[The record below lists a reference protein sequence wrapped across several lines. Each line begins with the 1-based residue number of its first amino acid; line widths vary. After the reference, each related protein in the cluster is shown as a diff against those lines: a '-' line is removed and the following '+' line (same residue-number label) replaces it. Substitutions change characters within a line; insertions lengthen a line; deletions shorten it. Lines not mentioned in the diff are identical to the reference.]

1 MVSDQLAAPE
11 GKATMH
17 VSPRQTEILTL
28 IADGY
33 PDKQIARE
41 LGMSARTVD
50 SHLQRLYQRYGV
62 HSRAAMVA
70 KWLLEGGLPHRQDQR
85 FSAAR

>member
-1 MVSDQLAAPE
+1 
-11 GKATMH
+11 MH
-17 VSPRQTEILTL
+17 VSPRQSEILSL

-33 PDKQIARE
+33 SDKQIARR

-70 KWLLEGGLPHRQDQR
+70 KWLLGGGLRGYEARTSSVRQ
-85 FSAAR
+85 

>member
-1 MVSDQLAAPE
+1 
-11 GKATMH
+11 MH
-17 VSPRQTEILTL
+17 VSPRQSQILSL
-28 IADGY
+28 IAEGKC
-33 PDKQIARE
+33 DKEIARG

-70 KWLLEGGLPHRQDQR
+70 KWLTELHLPKM
-85 FSAAR
+85 SSS